1 MTSIPIIDIAAFR
14 DGSDPDAVA
23 AAVDEACRT
32 IGFFVVTGHGVD
44 LDLVARARAAARTFF
59 AYGAPDK
66 DRFASSSFCGYS
78 PLMGERLAYSLG
90 EETPPDLKEAFTF
103 SQPDTTDDPYY
114 QADAAAMLFPDNVYP
129 ECPDGFSTASVDLY
143 RTMGRL
149 SGTMMSVFATA
160 LGLPADYFDPLIDKH
175 FSFLR
180 WVHYPALR
188 ESPLPGQLRA
198 GAHTD
203 YGSFTFVNFDDA
215 PGGLEVQDRSGT
227 WTPGP
232 MVAESFVVNLGDL
245 FQVWTND
252 RWVSTLHR
260 VAVPPDDCG
269 PESDRLSLVYFH
281 ETNWDILITPLPGCV
296 GTDRP
301 PRYEPMTAGE
311 HNYRKVMRQTTLGT
325 NA

>member
-1 MTSIPIIDIAAFR
+1 MTSIPVIDIAAFI
-14 DGSDPDAVA
+14 DGSDREAVA

-44 LDLVARARAAARTFF
+44 RDLVGRARSTAGAFF
-59 AYGAPDK
+59 ALGDGDK
-66 DRFASSSFCGYS
+66 AEYASSSFCGYS
-78 PLMGERLAYSLG
+78 PLKAERLAYSLG
-90 EETPPDLKEAFTF
+90 EKTPPDLKEAFTF
-103 SQPDTTDDPYY
+103 AQPDTTDDPYY
-114 QADAAAMLFPDNVYP
+114 HADEAAMLFPDNVYP
-129 ECPDGFSTASVDLY
+129 EQPDGFSTSSIDLY
-143 RTMGRL
+143 RAMGEL
-149 SGTMMSVFATA
+149 SATMMSLFASA
-160 LGLPADYFDPLIDKH
+160 LDLPANYFGPMIDKH

-180 WVHYPALR
+180 WVHYPALS
-188 ESPLPGQLRA
+188 EPPLPGQLRA
-198 GAHTD
+198 GAHSD

-215 PGGLEVQDRSGT
+215 PGGLEVKDRSGA
-227 WTPGP
+227 WIPVP
-232 MVAESFVVNLGDL
+232 VVADSFVVNLGDL

-296 GTDRP
+296 DADRP
-301 PRYEPMTAGE
+301 PRYEVMTAGE
-311 HNYRKVMRQTTLGT
+311 HNYRKVMRQTTLET